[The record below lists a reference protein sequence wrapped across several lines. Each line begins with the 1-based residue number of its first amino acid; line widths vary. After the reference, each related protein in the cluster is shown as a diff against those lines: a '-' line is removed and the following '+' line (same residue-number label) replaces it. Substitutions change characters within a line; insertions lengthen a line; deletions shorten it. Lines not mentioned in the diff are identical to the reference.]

1 MLAFANLSLT
11 DPLVGK
17 ILFQIGYAV
26 PIGHRKKG
34 LGQKIVRIALDEIDH
49 GFRRAKTPMF
59 YVEASVLNSN
69 VPSQRLAEKVFGA
82 SKQSGFDEQ
91 SGEALKLYRILLG
104 KKPFEV

>member
-1 MLAFANLSLT
+1 
-11 DPLVGK
+11 
-17 ILFQIGYAV
+17 
-26 PIGHRKKG
+26 
-34 LGQKIVRIALDEIDH
+34 
-49 GFRRAKTPMF
+49 MF